1 MLGQTTVYVATS
13 MITGIAFGAML
24 LSSAPAIVLYFA
36 LPLAWTALGSLAFLE
51 SAARWLDGARSLA
64 PMTDELMSTTQ
75 WARAGTTLAVW
86 MLLPLLVGLW
96 RVTRGDVR

>member
-1 MLGQTTVYVATS
+1 
-13 MITGIAFGAML
+13 
-24 LSSAPAIVLYFA
+24 
-36 LPLAWTALGSLAFLE
+36 
-51 SAARWLDGARSLA
+51 
-64 PMTDELMSTTQ
+64 MSTTQ

>member
-1 MLGQTTVYVATS
+1 